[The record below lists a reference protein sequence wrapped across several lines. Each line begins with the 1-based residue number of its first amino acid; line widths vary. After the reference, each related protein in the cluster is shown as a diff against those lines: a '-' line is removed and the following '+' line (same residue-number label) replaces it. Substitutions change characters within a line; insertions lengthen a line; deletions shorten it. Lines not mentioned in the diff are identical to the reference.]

1 MFEGLVDWVTRI
13 VETVGYGGVAGLV
26 ALENLF
32 PPIPSEVILPLSG
45 FVAGRGDASIV
56 GMVVAATI
64 GSMIGA
70 ILLYGIAAGVGPARL
85 RRFVVRF
92 GGWFGLDE
100 TDLDKT
106 EEWFDRRAT
115 VAVLLCRC
123 VPLMRS
129 LISIPAGFRR
139 MPLGRFS
146 IYTLI
151 GSLVW
156 NVALISGGYLL
167 GDRWDQLED
176 PLEAFQ
182 RVVVGVIFVA
192 VAWFVWRRIIR
203 PRVRKA

>member
-1 MFEGLVDWVTRI
+1 MFDGLVEWTTRI

-32 PPIPSEVILPLSG
+32 PPIPSEVVLPLAG
-45 FVAGRGDASIV
+45 FVAGRGEASFW

-70 ILLYGIAAGVGPARL
+70 IILYGIAAGVGPIRL

-100 TDLDKT
+100 ADLDKT

-115 VAVLLCRC
+115 LAVLLCRC

-129 LISIPAGFRR
+129 LVSIPAGFRR
-139 MPLGRFS
+139 MPMGRFS
-146 IYTLI
+146 LYTLV
-151 GSLVW
+151 GSLMW
-156 NVALISGGYLL
+156 NIALIGAGYAL
-167 GDRWDQLED
+167 GDRWEEAED
-176 PLEAFQ
+176 PLEVFQ
-182 RVVVGVIFVA
+182 KVVLVTIAIA
-192 VAWFVWRRIIR
+192 VAWFVWRRIVR
-203 PRVRKA
+203 PRLRQG